1 MTARILHDRLQVQF
15 GGHSK
20 SQCVR
25 RKQRFIMSNIAK
37 PPHLTS
43 DGVTF
48 SVIVEYQERECVISQ
63 DVLSNLSRSADK
75 NLDLLATFSAY
86 EAKITGVA
94 RRMAKAGVTTSPMV
108 LANQNFN

>member
-1 MTARILHDRLQVQF
+1 
-15 GGHSK
+15 
-20 SQCVR
+20 
-25 RKQRFIMSNIAK
+25 MSNVAK
-37 PPHLTS
+37 LPRVTS
-43 DGVTF
+43 DGVAF
-48 SVIVEYQERECVISQ
+48 SVIVEYQERECVIPQ

-75 NLDLLATFSAY
+75 DLDLLATYNAY